1 MSNQIN
7 IKSAMVLAA
16 GLGTRMRPLTLT
28 TPKPL
33 VEIAGRCLLD
43 RALDSLKNAGV
54 ETVIVNVHH
63 LADAVEDHLKSRL
76 DLHIEISDERSQL
89 LDSAGGVI
97 KALPCLGNKPFYI
110 LNADTFWIDRGLS
123 NLQAMANHFNP
134 DTMDMLLLTVERQQA
149 AAPERGD
156 FLISQDGRL
165 KRAPANMPEAVIY
178 GGALIVHPN
187 IFKDA
192 TIEPQSLNTYFDK
205 AIAKGRLFGF
215 PLHGNW
221 YTVGTMDMIGRVE
234 DLLRERGEKA

>member
-1 MSNQIN
+1 MSNQIH

-63 LADAVEDHLKSRL
+63 LADTVEDHLKSRL

-97 KALPCLGNKPFYI
+97 KALPRLGDKPFYI

-123 NLQAMANHFNP
+123 NLQAMADYFNP

-165 KRAPANMPEAVIY
+165 KRAAANMAEAVIY

-192 TIEPQSLNTYFDK
+192 TIEPQSLNVYFDK
-205 AIAKGRLFGF
+205 AIAERRLFGF

-234 DLLRERGEKA
+234 DLLRERGEEA